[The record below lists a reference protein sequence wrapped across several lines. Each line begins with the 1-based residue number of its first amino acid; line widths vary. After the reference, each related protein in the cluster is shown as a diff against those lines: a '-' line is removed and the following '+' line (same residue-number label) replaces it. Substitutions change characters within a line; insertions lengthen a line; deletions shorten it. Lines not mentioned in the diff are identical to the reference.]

1 MGQRG
6 IAFIVVVAVVA
17 AGSVAQAQRHRHHG
31 QDLSAAP
38 SPLETQLA
46 SSDPAQ
52 IRQAIEGIGVAGTA
66 DGVAPLAARIEKGLP
81 PDLLDAAL
89 EALTVLSRPE
99 AGPVLLSLVSHRRAS
114 VRAKAVS
121 ALVACHA
128 RGADGA
134 LTAALSDADGTVR
147 SAAALGLGQLGARSA
162 VDDLFLAFEKGV
174 VEAATSIGQLA
185 TDAEVPR
192 LLTYLGHVPFDTVTP
207 ALDELFARR
216 DIQEHTKLDLVAH
229 LAELATPQVRTY
241 LETLAAS
248 LPASDPGALRRTA
261 IDAASRISAP

>member
-6 IAFIVVVAVVA
+6 IVIIVVIALVATA
-17 AGSVAQAQRHRHHG
+17 SVARAQHHRHHG
-31 QDLSAAP
+31 QDAAAP
-38 SPLETQLA
+38 SPLATQLA
-46 SSDPAQ
+46 STDPAQ
-52 IRQAIEGIGVAGTA
+52 VRTAIEGIALSGTA
-66 DGVAPLAARIEKGLP
+66 EGVAPLAARIEKGLP

-99 AGPVLLSLVSHRRAS
+99 AGPVLLELASHRRPA

-134 LTAALSDADGTVR
+134 LTAALSDTDGTVR

-162 VDDLFLAFEKGV
+162 VDELFLAFEKGV

-185 TDAEVPR
+185 SDADVPR

-207 ALDELFARR
+207 AFDELFARR
-216 DIQEHTKLDLVAH
+216 DIQERTKLDLVAH
-229 LAELATPQVRTY
+229 LAELATPQAKTY
-241 LETLAAS
+241 LETLASS

-261 IDAASRISAP
+261 MEAASRINAP